1 MRIGL
6 ISGEFAPMP
15 GGVGDFTRILAERLQ
30 ASGHDVHLLTRDG
43 CNSERLPLHTVK
55 GWGLGCVASIRRW
68 AESAELDVVNLQFQ
82 TAAFDMSPVVHF
94 LPAALDQPFVTTFH
108 DLRHPYL
115 FPKAGPLRDWI
126 VMQLAESS
134 DGVIATNDEDAA
146 LLKQVDSR
154 TVIPIGSNIIAS
166 AHHHL
171 SREEWRARLDASE
184 STFLL
189 GHFGFVSSSKGLDH
203 LIAALADL
211 RQKQLD
217 LRLIMIGAE
226 QNPVD
231 IRSDDTYLKRLQA
244 RLAELELS
252 ARILWTGYL
261 PVDDVS
267 ACLQAI
273 DLMTLPY
280 LDGASP
286 RRGSL
291 LAAIE
296 HGCAILTTSPS
307 TNMAGFAHGENMWL
321 APSHSPD
328 ALADAISHLMQHP
341 QLLRQ
346 LREGAGSL
354 RQRFD
359 WDVIAAKTVD
369 FFERVLRSAGRRQ
382 PEASSP
388 ADA

>member
-1 MRIGL
+1 MRIGM

-30 ASGHDVHLLTRDG
+30 ASGHAVHVLTRDG
-43 CNSERLPLHTVK
+43 CNSDNLPLHTVT

-68 AESAELDVVNLQFQ
+68 ADCAALDIVNLQFQ

-94 LPAALDQPFVTTFH
+94 LPATLDQPFVTTFH

-115 FPKAGPLRDWI
+115 FPRAGPLRDWI
-126 VMQLAESS
+126 VWQLAESS

-146 LLKQVDSR
+146 LLKQVDAR

-166 AHHHL
+166 ADQRD
-171 SREEWRARLDASE
+171 SRDEWRRRLGANE

-203 LIAALADL
+203 LITALADL
-211 RQKQLD
+211 RQTHFD

-231 IRSDDTYLKRLQA
+231 NRSDAAYLQRLHA
-244 RLAELELS
+244 RIAELDLS
-252 ARILWTGYL
+252 ARIHWTGYL

-291 LAAIE
+291 MAAIE

-307 TNMAGFAHGENMWL
+307 TYAAEFVHGENMWL
-321 APSHSPD
+321 APSNSSD
-328 ALADAISHLMQHP
+328 ALAGAIARLMGHP

-346 LREGAGSL
+346 LREGAASL

-359 WDVIAAKTVD
+359 WDVIAADTVAY
-369 FFERVLRSAGRRQ
+369 FERVLRSAGRLE

>member
-30 ASGHDVHLLTRDG
+30 AVGLEVHVLTRDG
-43 CNSERLPLHTVK
+43 CESERLPLATVR
-55 GWGLGCVASIRRW
+55 GWGLGCVASIRQW

-94 LPAALDQPFVTTFH
+94 LPSALDQPFVTTFH

-126 VMQLAESS
+126 VMQLAQSS

-146 LLKQVDSR
+146 LLRQVAQLS
-154 TVIPIGSNIIAS
+154 VIPIGSNIISS
-166 AHHHL
+166 ARHRQF
-171 SREEWRARLDASE
+171 REEWRRRLGASE

-203 LIAALADL
+203 LIAALAVL
-211 RQKQLD
+211 QQEHLD

-231 IRSDDTYLKRLQA
+231 NQSDDTYLQRLQA
-244 RLAELELS
+244 RIAELELS
-252 ARILWTGYL
+252 ARIHWTGYL

-267 ACLQAI
+267 ACLQAV

-296 HGCAILTTSPS
+296 HGCAILTTNPS
-307 TNMAGFAHGENMWL
+307 TYTAGFVHGENMWL
-321 APSHSPD
+321 VPSDSPD
-328 ALADAISHLMQHP
+328 ALAAAISHLMRLP
-341 QLLRQ
+341 QQLDQ
-346 LREGAGSL
+346 LREGARSL

-359 WDVIAAKTVD
+359 WDGIAAKTD
-369 FFERVLRSAGRRQ
+369 AFFERVLRSAGRLQ